1 MASESSSQSQQ
12 PKQLTP
18 TQNVH
23 FEVEDGT
30 INFNNGIA
38 LLESKNTSYHPM
50 LQFLSKSF
58 ISAALTDQPSAYYPK
73 YLREF
78 WYTAQA
84 DTAMKPITITLSYL
98 DKPLSFNL
106 DVFTTV
112 IGLEQHPL
120 GEAYTNENLK
130 TLKPHYITALSFK
143 PTKTALTAH
152 MCKVAELSPDPIK
165 SLLPPFGEVNAND
178 STDKSSFGTFMQ
190 SVIQPKVPTDL
201 KPKKK
206 RIPPSSTPKSSKQ
219 VRDVPQKKQVVETQP
234 AEETVAIADAT
245 QSLGAFDLAEDQVNQ
260 PQIVDTERSMYELN
274 FTQTQ
279 WSTKP
284 ISKES

>member
-23 FEVEDGT
+23 FEVED
-30 INFNNGIA
+30 
-38 LLESKNTSYHPM
+38 
-50 LQFLSKSF
+50 
-58 ISAALTDQPSAYYPK
+58 
-73 YLREF
+73 
-78 WYTAQA
+78 AQA

-190 SVIQPKVPTDL
+190 SVIQPKAPTDL

-219 VRDVPQKKQVVETQP
+219 VRDVPQKKQVAETQP
-234 AEETVAIADAT
+234 AEETVATADAT

-260 PQIVDTERSMYELN
+260 PQIVDTERFILLVLVFPTAIQDEEVAYDGGCCSRKQTWSMA
-274 FTQTQ
+274 
-279 WSTKP
+279 
-284 ISKES
+284 